1 MSLPEPPT
9 NVTVIPGITEA
20 TVSWTPSTSVVTGYK
35 VFCMPDNKLPNL
47 ATANATSLVVTKL
60 KNGVPCTF
68 RVHAYNQ
75 AGMSA
80 MSAPSVPGPPPAAP
94 KIVALRGPGSGT
106 IVLTLSGKPQKGSS
120 LTYYNLSVS
129 PEAPSAVIPTNVPAI
144 PTNLPGAALTYGASA
159 TITGLTLGTVYTVSA
174 TVTGP
179 TGTSLAAA
187 SKPVTAADVPGAP
200 VITRVLVSTTTTP
213 VVELAWTSPQ
223 MNGLP
228 IIGYIISY
236 RIGQGVPTILKAKV
250 VNVLSIKGLL
260 RGTTYTFSIQATN
273 LKGNS
278 EPSNIM
284 TATTV

>member
-9 NVTVIPGITEA
+9 NVTVAPGVAQA

-35 VFCMPDNKLPNL
+35 VFCVPDNKLPNL

-68 RVHAYNQ
+68 RVHAIN
-75 AGMSA
+75 ANGMSA

-106 IVLTLSGKPQKGSS
+106 IVVTLSGKPQKGSS

-129 PEAPSAVIPTNVPAI
+129 PDAPSAVIPTNVPAT
-144 PTNLPGAALTYGASA
+144 PLTFGASA

-200 VITRVLVSTTTTP
+200 VITRALASTTPTA
-213 VVELAWTSPQ
+213 VVELAWTLPQ

-228 IIGYIISY
+228 ITGYIISY
-236 RIGQGVPTILKAKV
+236 RIGEGVPTILKAKV
-250 VNVLSIKGLL
+250 VNLLSIKGLL

-284 TATTV
+284 TATPT